1 MPELPEVEA
10 VRRKLNRDLAG
21 AVIVAAHLVRRPDRG
36 LEAQLRGRR
45 FESVARRGKNL
56 LLRLSDGAV
65 LRVHLGMTGNLYAI
79 DDARRRPATTRAW
92 LKLEGGRTLVLDD
105 PRALG
110 RLELL
115 SKVEAEQL
123 DAELGVEPLAGDF
136 TRQRLAEL
144 ARASR
149 APAKLFLMDQKRISG
164 LGNIYAA
171 EALFRAGI
179 HPAKPANRLSPQR
192 IGRLHQAIVEVLDVA
207 IQSACNAYS
216 GPGRFDAGETFPL
229 AVYGREG
236 LPCPRCR
243 RRIRRIRQAGRSSYF
258 CPGCQR

>member
-10 VRRKLNRDLAG
+10 VRRKLDREVAK
-21 AVIVAAHLVRRPDRG
+21 AVIVAARLVRRPDRA

-45 FESVARRGKNL
+45 IERVGRRGKNL
-56 LLRLSDGAV
+56 LLELSGGSV
-65 LRVHLGMTGNLYAI
+65 LRVHLGMTGNLYALKQG
-79 DDARRRPATTRAW
+79 RSPAATARAW
-92 LKLEGGRTLVLDD
+92 LELEDGRTLVLDD

-115 SKVEAEQL
+115 SAAEAGRL
-123 DAELGVEPLAGDF
+123 ACELGVEPTTAEF
-136 TRQRLAEL
+136 TANRLVEL
-144 ARASR
+144 ARGCR
-149 APAKLFLMDQKRISG
+149 APIKLFLTDQKRISG

-179 HPAKPANRLSPQR
+179 HPARPANRLSR
-192 IGRLHQAIVEVLDVA
+192 RRLERLYTAIVDVLQVA

-216 GPGRFDAGETFPL
+216 GPGRFDASETFPL
-229 AVYGREG
+229 AVYRRAG

-243 RRIRRIRQAGRSSYF
+243 RRIGRIRQAGRSTYF

>member
-10 VRRKLNRDLAG
+10 VRRKLDREVAR
-21 AVIVAAHLVRRPDRG
+21 AVIVAARIVRRPDRA

-45 FESVARRGKNL
+45 IERVGRRGKNL
-56 LLRLSDGAV
+56 LIELDGDCI
-65 LRVHLGMTGNLYAI
+65 LRVHLGMTGNLYPI
-79 DDARRRPATTRAW
+79 RDARLRPVATRAW
-92 LKLEGGRTLVLDD
+92 FELDDGRALVFDD

-115 SKVEAEQL
+115 TAAEAE
-123 DAELGVEPLAGDF
+123 
-136 TRQRLAEL
+136 RLASGLGIEPTAPEFTAERFLEL
-144 ARASR
+144 ARRSR
-149 APAKLFLMDQKRISG
+149 APVKLFLMDQTRISG

-179 HPAKPANRLSPQR
+179 HPARPTNRLSR
-192 IGRLHQAIVEVLDVA
+192 RRLERLYAAIVEALHVA

-216 GPGRFDAGETFPL
+216 GPGRFDASETFPL

-236 LPCPRCR
+236 SACPRCR
-243 RRIRRIRQAGRSSYF
+243 RRIRRIRQAGRSTYF

>member
-10 VRRKLNRDLAG
+10 VRRKLNREITG
-21 AVIVAAHLVRRPDRG
+21 AVIAAAHLVRRPDRK
-36 LEAQLRGRR
+36 LESRLRGRR
-45 FESVARRGKNL
+45 IESVTRRGKNL
-56 LLRLSDGAV
+56 LLELSGGAV
-65 LRVHLGMTGNLYAI
+65 LRVHLGMTGNLYTIA
-79 DDARRRPATTRAW
+79 DARRRPATTRAW
-92 LKLEGGRTLVLDD
+92 LELDGGRALVLDD

-115 SKVEAEQL
+115 SVEQAEQL
-123 DAELGVEPLAGDF
+123 DASLGFEPVAREF
-136 TRQRLAEL
+136 TPQRLAEL

-179 HPAKPANRLSPQR
+179 HPAKPANRLSRQR
-192 IGRLHQAIVEVLDVA
+192 IERLYRAIVEVLDVA
-207 IQSACNAYS
+207 IQSTCNAYS

-236 LPCPRCR
+236 MPCPRCR
-243 RRIRRIRQAGRSSYF
+243 QRIRRIRQAGRSTYF

>member
-10 VRRKLNRDLAG
+10 VRRKLDRDVTG
-21 AVIVAAHLVRRPDRG
+21 ALIVAAHLVRRPDRK
-36 LEAQLRGRR
+36 LESRLRGRR
-45 FESVARRGKNL
+45 IESVTRRGKNL
-56 LLRLSDGAV
+56 LLELSGGAV

-79 DDARRRPATTRAW
+79 ANARRRPATTRAW
-92 LKLEGGRTLVLDD
+92 LELDGGRALVLDD

-115 SKVEAEQL
+115 SEQEAAQL
-123 DAELGVEPLAGDF
+123 DADLGIEPIAREF
-136 TRQRLAEL
+136 TPQRLAEL

-179 HPAKPANRLSPQR
+179 HPARAANRLSRCR
-192 IGRLHQAIVEVLDVA
+192 IERLHRAIVEVLDVA
-207 IQSACNAYS
+207 IQSTCNAYS

-236 LPCPRCR
+236 MPCPRCR
-243 RRIRRIRQAGRSSYF
+243 RRIRRIRQAGRSTYF